1 MEENKINFTKDKD
14 DSHSLL
20 YSEETIEPAFYHSIM
35 NQKIN
40 KKIDII
46 LPHEIT
52 KKKKIIYDLFQK
64 KFGPN
69 FLEKKPESLNHFESL
84 LGKYFFSSKSKFLK
98 KYFPKIY
105 DKIFKDKKVDLERLK
120 SKINIGSTMYLTLR
134 KNLVSNKSLIND
146 KLLQISKN
154 YSTKVEKD
162 LVSNLYFKFKKNA
175 AKKIRKKKIS
185 KKISEKNSSS
195 RKSLNFGNISK
206 VNSNELESIE
216 EQNNNDKFREEI
228 KIDLERNK
236 NHNKF
241 IHNSYNSYNFKTHNN
256 FYCRNKNIV
265 KFKTSLLK
273 DKSKNKQ
280 NLKALSFKNF
290 DKKVSSELNTDKYKK
305 YYLQNPFYIYNSNI
319 YNRNKNKYKTFNSDN
334 TTSTNN
340 FINPPQMTISH
351 KNANIHLSN
360 SSSKGNDYSLSS
372 KNKTISS
379 FKNVQ
384 FNINKPKEINNI
396 KTISN
401 EFQIKN
407 QNKNKINI
415 IEEKEKEFL
424 NINEYNE
431 DEIKENNESSINI
444 QKSEASKSKAINY
457 KRKYY
462 NYIFKEKN
470 SFDKFLKKKTKKVKN
485 RINSEA
491 KLLNNY
497 TNKCNKKLIKL
508 IDKNFTLNSKQK
520 QHNQNKNV
528 NFDITKLLLD
538 DKIPKKVFI
547 NYAKNLNTIK
557 PIVKKTVDDLT
568 RFDKRNKIL
577 GQKYFIKHINDMPTE
592 LALHFIGELY
602 QTNHIKF
609 GLKEY
614 ERKREEEQSIK
625 DEKILKK
632 LRIKSKDHLFK
643 MKQLEY
649 ILLNE
654 RDAFFHNENEKMK
667 NKKIFNKIH
676 GIDDIKLC

>member
-1 MEENKINFTKDKD
+1 MEENKINLPKDKD

-20 YSEETIEPAFYHSIM
+20 YSEETIEPTFYHSIM

-64 KFGPN
+64 KFGPH
-69 FLEKKPESLNHFESL
+69 FLDKKPESLNHFESL

-134 KNLVSNKSLIND
+134 KHLVSNKSLIND
-146 KLLQISKN
+146 KLFQISKN

-175 AKKIRKKKIS
+175 SKKIRKKKIS
-185 KKISEKNSSS
+185 EKISKKNSSS
-195 RKSLNFGNISK
+195 RKSLNFGNISR
-206 VNSNELESIE
+206 VNSRELESIE
-216 EQNNNDKFREEI
+216 EQKTNDKNKEEI
-228 KIDLERNK
+228 KINLERNK
-236 NHNKF
+236 SHNKY

-256 FYCRNKNIV
+256 FYYRNKNIA

-273 DKSKNKQ
+273 DKNKNKQ
-280 NLKALSFKNF
+280 NLKTLSFKNF
-290 DKKVSSELNTDKYKK
+290 DKKHSSELNDDKYKK
-305 YYLQNPFYIYNSNI
+305 YYLLNPFYIYNSNI

-334 TTSTNN
+334 ATSTNN
-340 FINPPQMTISH
+340 NININPPQMTFSH

-360 SSSKGNDYSLSS
+360 SSFKENDYSLSS

-379 FKNVQ
+379 LNNVQ
-384 FNINKPKEINNI
+384 YNINKSKEIPYFI
-396 KTISN
+396 I
-401 EFQIKN
+401 
-407 QNKNKINI
+407 QNKDKNKINI

-424 NINEYNE
+424 NYNEYNE
-431 DEIKENNESSINI
+431 DEIKENNEPLINNPKI
-444 QKSEASKSKAINY
+444 DTSKSKIINY
-457 KRKYY
+457 KRNNY
-462 NYIFKEKN
+462 NYVFKEKEKN
-470 SFDKFLKKKTKKVKN
+470 SFDKFLKKKTKKVKS

-520 QHNQNKNV
+520 QLNQNKNV

-577 GQKYFIKHINDMPTE
+577 GQKYFIKHINNMPTE

-614 ERKREEEQSIK
+614 ERKREEEQSMK

-654 RDAFFHNENEKMK
+654 RDAFFHNENEKINNM
-667 NKKIFNKIH
+667 KIFNKIH
-676 GIDDIKLC
+676 GVDVI

>member
-340 FINPPQMTISH
+340 F
-351 KNANIHLSN
+351 
-360 SSSKGNDYSLSS
+360 
-372 KNKTISS
+372 NK
-379 FKNVQ
+379 
-384 FNINKPKEINNI
+384 
-396 KTISN
+396 
-401 EFQIKN
+401 
-407 QNKNKINI
+407 
-415 IEEKEKEFL
+415 
-424 NINEYNE
+424 
-431 DEIKENNESSINI
+431 
-444 QKSEASKSKAINY
+444 
-457 KRKYY
+457 
-462 NYIFKEKN
+462 
-470 SFDKFLKKKTKKVKN
+470 
-485 RINSEA
+485 
-491 KLLNNY
+491 
-497 TNKCNKKLIKL
+497 
-508 IDKNFTLNSKQK
+508 
-520 QHNQNKNV
+520 
-528 NFDITKLLLD
+528 
-538 DKIPKKVFI
+538 
-547 NYAKNLNTIK
+547 
-557 PIVKKTVDDLT
+557 
-568 RFDKRNKIL
+568 
-577 GQKYFIKHINDMPTE
+577 
-592 LALHFIGELY
+592 
-602 QTNHIKF
+602 
-609 GLKEY
+609 
-614 ERKREEEQSIK
+614 
-625 DEKILKK
+625 
-632 LRIKSKDHLFK
+632 
-643 MKQLEY
+643 
-649 ILLNE
+649 
-654 RDAFFHNENEKMK
+654 
-667 NKKIFNKIH
+667 
-676 GIDDIKLC
+676 